1 MLLDIHGVVLVANL
15 AAAETL
21 RLVSAEIQ
29 GKRIVE
35 ILSDLNA
42 WVFDLLTDAN
52 RAGCETSATRQELY
66 LEHSDEWVL
75 VDLKCLPLQHFDH
88 NSPETFLLVIT
99 NREKEDGMRRLMSRY
114 MSDDLVARLAA
125 KADEGQ
131 LGGTSQYVSTL
142 FSDIRDFTRLS
153 ESLGP
158 AQTVSMLNEY
168 FSYVEDVISNRSG
181 VVDKYI
187 GDAVMA
193 VFGLA
198 GQRPEDAENAVQA
211 ACDMRL
217 VLGMLNQSRVAGGRP
232 LLRIG
237 VGVASGLVIAGNIGS
252 PRRMDYTVVGDPVNL
267 AARLESIT
275 KLYGSMVMICGQTR
289 ARLVT
294 LRTIRKLDRFAVSG
308 QDQAVDV
315 YEVLDHHEELSSMDT
330 ATKEER
336 IEGYQEALALYL
348 AGEWKRASRCF
359 EGLQPLYTGD
369 RAAQLMVSRCRKYL
383 DEPPTNWEGYTRLS
397 EK

>member
-1 MLLDIHGVVLVANL
+1 
-15 AAAETL
+15 
-21 RLVSAEIQ
+21 
-29 GKRIVE
+29 
-35 ILSDLNA
+35 
-42 WVFDLLTDAN
+42 
-52 RAGCETSATRQELY
+52 
-66 LEHSDEWVL
+66 
-75 VDLKCLPLQHFDH
+75 
-88 NSPETFLLVIT
+88 
-99 NREKEDGMRRLMSRY
+99 
-114 MSDDLVARLAA
+114 
-125 KADEGQ
+125 
-131 LGGTSQYVSTL
+131 VSTL

-198 GQRPEDAENAVQA
+198 GQQPEDAENAVQA

-217 VLGMLNQSRVAGGRP
+217 VLGMLNQRRVAGGRP

-294 LRTIRKLDRFAVSG
+294 LRTIRRLDRFAVSG

-348 AGEWKRASRCF
+348 AGEWKRALRCF
-359 EGLQPLYTGD
+359 EGLPPLYTGD
-369 RAAQLMVSRCRKYL
+369 RAAHLMVSRCRKYL